1 MCYVERLDQLH
12 EQKQNDE
19 LGKCSKIAYFEN
31 LIHIVFFFCN
41 RLCQSKQSKVYLPE
55 APFPHAEVSCLM
67 LRSTDR
73 CTPLE
78 SVKF

>member
-31 LIHIVFFFCN
+31 LIHIVFFSATGFVRAN
-41 RLCQSKQSKVYLPE
+41 RAKFIYQKH
-55 APFPHAEVSCLM
+55 PFHM
-67 LRSTDR
+67 LRY
-73 CTPLE
+73 LA
-78 SVKF
+78 